1 MNKAATHK
9 VVITVTSYRDEPD
22 VHMEISYGPLS
33 DDLGDEEYQPAA
45 YEFVQRALIRAV
57 EEAEGEVEYS
67 ASDLDENRS
76 IN

>member
-1 MNKAATHK
+1 MSKEPTHK

-22 VHMEISYGPLS
+22 VHMEVSYGPLS
-33 DDLGDEEYQPAA
+33 EDLGEGDYQPAA
-45 YEFVQRALIRAV
+45 YEFVQRALISAV
-57 EEAEGEVEYS
+57 EEAEGEVSYE